1 MKINVDW
8 VEHIGNL
15 DTYTRWFQNLYE
27 NIDSE
32 IEDYISLRKGEI
44 LGDVVEKQLS
54 YSYQQNLEISWFGDY
69 DIGVELHRASGDET
83 WFIKFTID

>member
-8 VEHIGNL
+8 IEHIGNL
-15 DTYTRWFQNLYE
+15 DTYTRWF
-27 NIDSE
+27 
-32 IEDYISLRKGEI
+32 
-44 LGDVVEKQLS
+44 
-54 YSYQQNLEISWFGDY
+54 QNLEISWFGDY